1 MFFYANKL
9 DKTLSDHHPTN
20 YERYQLYN
28 QYGKKYFEENP
39 ALVDLEKFQVTG
51 FRYSAK
57 NDNLELE
64 I

>member
-1 MFFYANKL
+1 MEKSIL
-9 DKTLSDHHPTN
+9 K
-20 YERYQLYN
+20 
-28 QYGKKYFEENP
+28 ENP
-39 ALVDLEKFQVTG
+39 ALVDLEKFRVTG